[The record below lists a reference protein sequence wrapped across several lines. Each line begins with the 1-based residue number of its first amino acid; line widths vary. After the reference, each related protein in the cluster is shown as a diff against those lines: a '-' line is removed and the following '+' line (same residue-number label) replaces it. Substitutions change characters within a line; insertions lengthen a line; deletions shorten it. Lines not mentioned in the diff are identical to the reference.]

1 VRSQINGNLSRLLL
15 SDDGKTLWADLR
27 YWPSFDETPPPS
39 GLLRWE
45 VAPLIAAAERNSLAR
60 QALARPLPIDLE
72 VVDDTLRQVVTPTRY
87 ELGDGAQI
95 TSGWVVG
102 MAASRLRTPDSV
114 FFGDRPL
121 NNPGYHEFQ
130 LGGSVGG
137 DPASDNTLL
146 DVARVEQRLNRA
158 NLRPRAT
165 SPKGQH
171 CQKEFSRCSPWIS
184 HP

>member
-1 VRSQINGNLSRLLL
+1 MRSQINGNLSRLLV

-27 YWPSFDETPPPS
+27 YWPSFDETPPPR
-39 GLLRWE
+39 G
-45 VAPLIAAAERNSLAR
+45 
-60 QALARPLPIDLE
+60 
-72 VVDDTLRQVVTPTRY
+72 
-87 ELGDGAQI
+87 
-95 TSGWVVG
+95 
-102 MAASRLRTPDSV
+102 RLRTPHSV

-137 DPASDNTLL
+137 DPASDNRLL

-158 NLRPRAT
+158 SLRPRAT
-165 SPKGQH
+165 SPKAQH